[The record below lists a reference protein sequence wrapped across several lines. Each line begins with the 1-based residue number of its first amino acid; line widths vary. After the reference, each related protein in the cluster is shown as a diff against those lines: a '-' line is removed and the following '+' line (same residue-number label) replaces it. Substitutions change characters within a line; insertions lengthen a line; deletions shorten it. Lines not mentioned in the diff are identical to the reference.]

1 MSSRFSS
8 VHYSVGFVWLTPPVL
23 QRALSDSPSTLG
35 CRRFAVDH
43 SVALKYATNRCK
55 MLDAR
60 LSEAFVLTCAPF
72 KSYLLD
78 NGLILQKLH
87 AAVDAAQFLPLPDG
101 AWPAPGGRVTVV
113 ALSRLVYRK
122 GVDLL
127 AVVIPAVC
135 CRHPHVD
142 FVIGAVVS
150 RNGRLLMWQ
159 CSLEH
164 WWWHPVGCRHP
175 QSVTSPSHC
184 DLCVEFPHF

>member
-1 MSSRFSS
+1 
-8 VHYSVGFVWLTPPVL
+8 
-23 QRALSDSPSTLG
+23 
-35 CRRFAVDH
+35 
-43 SVALKYATNRCK
+43 

-135 CRHPHVD
+135 RRHPHVD

-184 DLCVEFPHF
+184 DLCGIPPFLMHLLHAAGPGCDQSIRKCFNGNDD